1 MELFKLL
8 GTIAID
14 NAAANKALDETSE
27 KGNSAQGK
35 LSKAFG
41 AIGKGAAVVGKA
53 IGTAMIAGGTAVAG
67 LVTKSV
73 QAYADYEQLVGGV
86 ETLFGNSA
94 DKVLGYAEK
103 AYQTAGL
110 SANAYMETVTS
121 FSASLLQSL
130 EGDTAKAAEYADQAI
145 IDMSDNANKMGSSME
160 SIQNAYQGFAKQ
172 NYTMLDN
179 LKLGYGGTKEEM
191 ERLIADANKV
201 KEANGEMADL
211 SIDSFAD
218 ITEAIHIVQTEMG
231 ISGITAEE
239 AAKAVASGAMTQEE
253 AFKAMGTTAKEA
265 STTISGSIS
274 SMKASWENLLV
285 AISAGNGDIDK
296 YINNFV
302 SSVAT
307 VGRNI
312 LPVVQTALQG
322 VVQLVNTLAPLIIAE
337 IPGLVE
343 QILPGLIEGATTLL
357 ISLAQILPELAVV
370 LLEQIPVIVGQIRS
384 TLENQFPQLAA
395 PFSVIEGLFNGVWE
409 SAQIIW
415 ESVGK
420 PIFDAIKEA
429 FSSAKDALEP
439 FTSAFSDYVTNGGF
453 AKDATEAVSKAVDV
467 LKTAYEGVSG
477 FIETVVGGFK
487 DAVEWGK
494 EHENTVTVLA
504 IAFGTL
510 AAAVGAYNVVQ
521 AIKNAGG
528 IVEIAQLAATAIGV
542 GALTVA
548 ETAHTVASTVAAA
561 ATTAFGAAVAFL
573 TSPITLVIVAIGALI
588 AIGVLLYKNWDEIK
602 AKCSELYSNLKEKF
616 NAIKEAVTQ
625 KVQEL
630 KDKAI
635 EKFNSL
641 KTSVANI
648 WDNIKNAISTTVN
661 AIKTVVSNVWN
672 AIKSTISSVLNG
684 IKSTVSSIWNGI
696 KSTITN
702 VVNNVKSSVTTAF
715 NNVKTSVT
723 NTFNNIKSTATT
735 VWNNIKNAITQPIEE
750 AKNKIKNIVDT
761 IKGFFSNMNISF
773 PHIPLPHFSISPS
786 GWSVGDL
793 LEGVIPSLSISWYA
807 KAMKNPIIMN
817 SPTIFGYDPATGS
830 LMGGGEAGSEVVSGT
845 DTLMRMIGDAV
856 ETKMSVANQQI
867 IKLLTA
873 MLAAMEGGNKDL
885 LQALL
890 AGHTIKINEREFA
903 RTVREYA

>member
-14 NAAANKALDETSE
+14 NTAANKALDETSN
-27 KGNSAQGK
+27 KGNSAKSK
-35 LSKAFG
+35 LSTAFG

-53 IGTAMIAGGTAVAG
+53 IGTAMVAGGAAMTALTVKALNLSGELEQNMGGSEAVFGEYADSIQAKAREAFSNMGLSTSEYLGTANKMGALFQGAGFSIEESMNLSSSAMQRAADVASIMGIDTSAAMEAIAGAAKGNFTMMDNLGVAMNDTT
-67 LVTKSV
+67 L
-73 QAYADYEQLVGGV
+73 QAYALEKGISKSTSEMTNQEKIGLAMEMFMEKTAYATGNYAKEN
-86 ETLFGNSA
+86 ETLAGS
-94 DKVLGYAEK
+94 LG
-103 AYQTAGL
+103 
-110 SANAYMETVTS
+110 
-121 FSASLLQSL
+121 
-130 EGDTAKAAEYADQAI
+130 TAKAALTNFLDGSGSVDQ
-145 IDMSDNANKMGSSME
+145 
-160 SIQNAYQGFAKQ
+160 
-172 NYTMLDN
+172 L
-179 LKLGYGGTKEEM
+179 
-191 ERLIADANKV
+191 V
-201 KEANGEMADL
+201 
-211 SIDSFAD
+211 DSF
-218 ITEAIHIVQTEMG
+218 
-231 ISGITAEE
+231 SN
-239 AAKAVASGAMTQEE
+239 AAKVIVKNISEIAPRLATGIAEVIS
-253 AFKAMGTTAKEA
+253 K
-265 STTISGSIS
+265 TIP
-274 SMKASWENLLV
+274 LL
-285 AISAGNGDIDK
+285 
-296 YINNFV
+296 
-302 SSVAT
+302 
-307 VGRNI
+307 
-312 LPVVQTALQG
+312 P
-322 VVQLVNTLAPLIIAE
+322 PLI
-337 IPGLVE
+337 
-343 QILPGLIEGATTLL
+343 QQTLPAIIEGATSLL
-357 ISLAQILPELAVV
+357 ISLAQMLPELAVV

-415 ESVGK
+415 ESAGK

-467 LKTAYEGVSG
+467 LKGAYEGVSG

-494 EHENTVTVLA
+494 EHENILTVVA
-504 IAFGTL
+504 IAVGTL
-510 AAAVGAYNVVQ
+510 TGAIAAYNIAM

-548 ETAHTVASTVAAA
+548 ETAHSVASTVAAA
-561 ATTAFGAAVAFL
+561 ATTAFGAAVSFL

-616 NAIKEAVTQ
+616 SQIKEAIAN
-625 KVQEL
+625 KVEEMKAAVVEKFNAL
-630 KDKAI
+630 KTAATEKFNSLKTAAVEKFNSLKTGAVEKANALKTAAVEKFNSLKTSAIEKFNSLKTGAI

-641 KTSVANI
+641 KTSATSKFNE
-648 WDNIKNAISTTVN
+648 
-661 AIKTVVSNVWN
+661 
-672 AIKSTISSVLNG
+672 IKS
-684 IKSTVSSIWNGI
+684 
-696 KSTITN
+696 
-702 VVNNVKSSVTTAF
+702 
-715 NNVKTSVT
+715 
-723 NTFNNIKSTATT
+723 
-735 VWNNIKNAITQPIEE
+735 AITKPIET
-750 AKNKIKNIVDT
+750 ARDTIKGIVDK
-761 IKGFFSNMNISF
+761 IKGFFSNLNISF

-786 GWSVGDL
+786 GWSIGDL
-793 LEGVIPSLSISWYA
+793 LEGSIPSLSIDWYA

-845 DTLMRMIGDAV
+845 DTLMQMIGNAV
-856 ETKMSVANQQI
+856 EAKMSAANQQI

-873 MLAAMEGGNKDL
+873 MLATMEGGNKDL